1 MSHFPSTHTYP
12 FPCHGPQ
19 TLIDLAAASREMTE
33 GVVGGHKDYSSWCEA
48 AASIS
53 RSLMRQPQEFLDL
66 ATEELRKVGLGAGV
80 GAGLWA
86 GMGSGSGVRAWGQH
100 G

>member
-1 MSHFPSTHTYP
+1 
-12 FPCHGPQ
+12 
-19 TLIDLAAASREMTE
+19 MTE

-66 ATEELRKVGLGAGV
+66 ATEELRKVGLGAGR
-80 GAGLWA
+80 GG
-86 GMGSGSGVRAWGQH
+86 R
-100 G
+100 

>member
-1 MSHFPSTHTYP
+1 
-12 FPCHGPQ
+12 
-19 TLIDLAAASREMTE
+19 MTE

-66 ATEELRKVGLGAGV
+66 ATEELRKVGLGAVGEGEGV
-80 GAGLWA
+80 VEWK
-86 GMGSGSGVRAWGQH
+86 GVTDNRAVGE
-100 G
+100 